1 MINNKNNKNKMK
13 TNKFFKGML
22 AICCGLVVC
31 GSLASCNSDDDD
43 FVVTKDD
50 GGDNR
55 ELYSAEIIYK
65 VSLGKYELTVNDVEV
80 SYLDK
85 EGKEHTMAMTENEWT
100 WKCDLT
106 AADAPKN
113 FQLKVKPTRKENL
126 KLDADT
132 QYELGAI
139 SKIIVRV
146 KNKAGR
152 MICDCDGLGLQYG
165 GFHEFTGAQIANEW
179 STTVTGLFDGSTSTD
194 KKTVEV
200 YPNKI
205 VYNKMTQKYW

>member
-1 MINNKNNKNKMK
+1 MK
-13 TNKFFKGML
+13 TNNKFMKGVL
-22 AICCGLVVC
+22 AICCGLMVC
-31 GSLASCNSDDDD
+31 GSFTSCDSDDND

-50 GGDNR
+50 NGDNR
-55 ELYSAEIIYK
+55 ELYSAEITYK
-65 VSLGKYELTVNDVEV
+65 VSLGKYELAVDDVVV

-85 EGKEHTMAMTENEWT
+85 EGKEQTLTMTENEWT
-100 WKCDLT
+100 WKCNLT

-113 FQLKVKPTRKENL
+113 FELRVKPKRKENL
-126 KLDADT
+126 KLDANT
-132 QYELGAI
+132 QYELGVI

-165 GFHEFTGAQIANEW
+165 GFHEFTGDQIANEW
-179 STTVTGLFDGSTSTD
+179 SSTVTGWFDSLTSTD